1 MLAESSRS
9 DKSERGVNE
18 THNKRV
24 HVLYAGRADGEV
36 WSTKQS
42 GVNRRERF
50 DAVGASAGLELGG
63 LPNLLTLGAAI
74 QKLKLANAGACPW

>member
-1 MLAESSRS
+1 MLADSSRS
-9 DKSERGVNE
+9 DKSERGVND

-24 HVLYAGRADGEV
+24 RVLYAGRADGEV

-42 GVNRRERF
+42 RVDRRERF
-50 DAVGASAGLELGG
+50 EAVGGSAGLELGG

-74 QKLKLANAGACPW
+74 QKLNLAKAGACPW